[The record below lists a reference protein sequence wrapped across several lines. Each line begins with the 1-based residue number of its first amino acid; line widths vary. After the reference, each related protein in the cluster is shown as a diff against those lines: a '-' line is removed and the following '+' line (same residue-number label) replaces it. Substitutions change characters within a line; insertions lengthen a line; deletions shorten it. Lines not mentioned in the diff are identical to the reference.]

1 MTVDLLV
8 CTAAQL
14 ALAMRMHL
22 PYDAAILVS
31 RARLVKLGLISLF
44 ISASLWAAPPKPP
57 FYQLNASQ
65 LAVVV
70 NRNDPLSAEIAR
82 YYAEKHGLK
91 PEQIFQISLP
101 TDRSWISE
109 GELAKAKAEL
119 DTALPAHIQALAL
132 AWTKPYRVNC
142 LSITYAFTLGY
153 KEGICQSTGKPT
165 PASPYFNHA
174 STQPFSDLDLR
185 PSMMLAAPNMAEA
198 KKLIDRGVEA
208 WGSFPAGTAYYLTTS
223 DKTRSVR
230 APLFPPTQTVA
241 RPPIKIESLNSD
253 AISNKKDVLIYQ
265 TGLTKVDK
273 LETLRFV
280 PGALADHLTSFGGML
295 TDSSQM
301 SSLKW
306 LEAGATASYGTVSE
320 PYSYPQKFPNPVV
333 LLYHYLAGATAVEAY
348 WKSVEWPAQGVF
360 IGDPL
365 AAPFRSLSPR
375 KQ

>member
-1 MTVDLLV
+1 
-8 CTAAQL
+8 
-14 ALAMRMHL
+14 MHL

-31 RARLVKLGLISLF
+31 RARLVKLALISFF

-91 PEQIFQISLP
+91 TEQIFEISLP
-101 TDRSWISE
+101 IDRTWISE
-109 GELAKAKAEL
+109 GEFAVAKAEL
-119 DTALPAHIQALAL
+119 DAALPAHIQALAL

-142 LSITYAFTLGY
+142 LGITYTFTLGY
-153 KEGICQSTGKPT
+153 KEGLCQDTSKPT
-165 PASPYFNHA
+165 PASPYFNHR
-174 STQPFSDLDLR
+174 STQPFSDLGIR
-185 PSMMLAAPNMAEA
+185 PSMMLAANNLSDA

-208 WGSFPAGTAYYLTTS
+208 WGSFPQGTAYYLTTS
-223 DKTRSVR
+223 DATRSAR
-230 APLFPPTQTVA
+230 APLFPRSQTLQHPVL
-241 RPPIKIESLNSD
+241 KIENLHTD
-253 AISNKKDVLIYQ
+253 AISSKKDVLIYQ
-265 TGLTKVDK
+265 TGLAKVDK
-273 LETLRFV
+273 LETLQFL
-280 PGALADHLTSFGGML
+280 PGALADHLTSYGGML

-306 LEAGATASYGTVSE
+306 LEAGASASYGTVSE
-320 PYSYPQKFPNPVV
+320 PYSYPQKFPHPQA

>member
-1 MTVDLLV
+1 MKPLFAFFSLLV
-8 CTAAQL
+8 SAA
-14 ALAMRMHL
+14 
-22 PYDAAILVS
+22 
-31 RARLVKLGLISLF
+31 
-44 ISASLWAAPPKPP
+44 LWAVPPKLP

-82 YYAEKHGLK
+82 YYVLKHGLK
-91 PEQIFQISLP
+91 AEQIFEISLP
-101 TDRSWISE
+101 IDRSWVSE
-109 GELAKAKAEL
+109 GEFAQAKSEL
-119 DTALPAHIQALAL
+119 DAVLPVHIQALAL
-132 AWTKPYRVNC
+132 AWAKPYRVNC
-142 LSITYAFTLGY
+142 LGITYVFTLGY
-153 KEGICQSTGKPT
+153 KEGLCQDSGKPT

-174 STQPFSDLDLR
+174 STLPFSDLGIR
-185 PSMMLAAPNMAEA
+185 PSMMLAANNLAEA
-198 KKLIDRGVEA
+198 KKFIDRGAEA
-208 WGSFPAGTAYYLTTS
+208 WGSFPQGTAYYLTTS
-223 DKTRSVR
+223 DTNRNAR
-230 APLFPPTQTVA
+230 APLFPRSQTLQ
-241 RPPIKIESLNSD
+241 RPPVRIENLASD
-253 AISNKKDVLIYQ
+253 VLSHKKDVLIYQ

-273 LETLRFV
+273 LETLQFL
-280 PGALADHLTSFGGML
+280 PGALADHLTSYGGML

-320 PYSYPQKFPNPVV
+320 PYSYPQKFPHPQV
-333 LLYHYLAGATAVEAY
+333 LLFHYLAGASAVEAY